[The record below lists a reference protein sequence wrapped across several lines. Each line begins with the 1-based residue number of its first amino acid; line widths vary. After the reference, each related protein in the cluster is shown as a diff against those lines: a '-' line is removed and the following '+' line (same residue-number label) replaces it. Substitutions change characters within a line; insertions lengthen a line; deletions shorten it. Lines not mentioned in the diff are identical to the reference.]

1 MLRVEADAI
10 ANEALHGS
18 LAILEREMNV
28 ILAYLNNVGTQ
39 AALCAGFAFALFYE
53 VENPQNA
60 FISIALMVSAVAS
73 FSAMIYTV
81 VCSTISASLGPMM
94 AFKGEDSSA
103 MRRAVDSMKGDRRR
117 IVNAFAF
124 GIICIEITC
133 FILIWVKL
141 DVWVNRSEIFNAI
154 VCSILFILGF
164 AYMVTNI
171 RMMQM
176 NYRLPDS
183 VTNAPDA
190 QGGKKKLKGSD
201 YIKRADELQSA
212 PGMQVQTQSR
222 SAQSHSG
229 KL

>member
-39 AALCAGFAFALFYE
+39 AALMAGFAFTLFFD
-53 VENPQNA
+53 VESPENQLISIILMTSAVGAFSA
-60 FISIALMVSAVAS
+60 FI
-73 FSAMIYTV
+73 YTI

-124 GIICIEITC
+124 GVCAFELVC
-133 FILIWVKL
+133 LVLIWVKL
-141 DVWVNRSEIFNAI
+141 IDEPLNA
-154 VCSILFILGF
+154 VLCSVVLVLGF
-164 AYMVTNI
+164 AYLMCAV
-171 RMMQM
+171 RMMQSQ
-176 NYRLPDS
+176 YRLPEGS
-183 VTNAPDA
+183 ANAGLI
-190 QGGKKKLKGSD
+190 QGGRKKVKGME
-201 YIKRADELQSA
+201 YIKRAAELQSA
-212 PGMQVQTQSR
+212 PGMVQQV
-222 SAQSHSG
+222 SAARPNSG